1 MQARGGIC
9 EPFTF
14 IKRLES
20 SDARNR
26 RAEETPLSHSNPS
39 PNPNL
44 TQILTVTLTLTP
56 TLLAPAPHPHPHPN
70 QERLLTFSTSY
81 WLSDLLYLLAAE
93 RDPLFLAHHAVCLTI
108 WPGSLG

>member
-26 RAEETPLSHSNPS
+26 RAEETPLSHST
-39 PNPNL
+39 L
-44 TQILTVTLTLTP
+44 TLIVTLIVTLTLTP
-56 TLLAPAPHPHPHPN
+56 TLLAPAPHPHPHPD